1 MSVFHFKKFS
11 IQQGETAMK
20 VGTDGVL
27 LGAWVDGAL
36 IGDRVL
42 DIGTGTGIIAIM
54 LAQKNPEAQ
63 IDAIERDEN
72 AFQQA
77 TGSVAICP
85 WSNNIHVY
93 HIDLAQYLLSS
104 SNAYSTIVCNPPY
117 FIKGWQVDNPGRKLA
132 RDAEHLPHDLLIAAA
147 KQLLTVDGNLWIV
160 LPKQE
165 GELFI
170 TTALQGELYC
180 CNKTQVFTKP
190 GIAAKRLLLRFSNQK
205 TVVEE
210 NELLIADEQ
219 NNYTDAY
226 KALTKDFYLNF

>member
-11 IQQGETAMK
+11 IQQSETAMK

-27 LGAWVDGAL
+27 LGAWVDAGL
-36 IGDRVL
+36 IGEKVL

-54 LAQKNPEAQ
+54 LAQKNPEAH

-77 TGSVAICP
+77 IGNVAICP
-85 WSNNIHVY
+85 WNNNIHVY

-104 SNAYSTIVCNPPY
+104 SNTYSTMVCNPPY

-147 KQLLTVDGNLWIV
+147 KQLLTADGNLWIV

-170 TTALQGELYC
+170 TAALQGQLYC

-190 GIAAKRLLLRFSNQK
+190 GIAAKRLLLRFSRQK
-205 TVVEE
+205 TEGVE

>member
-77 TGSVAICP
+77 TGNVAICP
-85 WSNNIHVY
+85 WSNNIHV
-93 HIDLAQYLLSS
+93 HPIGLAQ
-104 SNAYSTIVCNPPY
+104 
-117 FIKGWQVDNPGRKLA
+117 
-132 RDAEHLPHDLLIAAA
+132 
-147 KQLLTVDGNLWIV
+147 
-160 LPKQE
+160 
-165 GELFI
+165 
-170 TTALQGELYC
+170 
-180 CNKTQVFTKP
+180 
-190 GIAAKRLLLRFSNQK
+190 
-205 TVVEE
+205 
-210 NELLIADEQ
+210 
-219 NNYTDAY
+219 
-226 KALTKDFYLNF
+226 

>member
-63 IDAIERDEN
+63 IYAIERDEN

-77 TGSVAICP
+77 TGNVAICP

-132 RDAEHLPHDLLIAAA
+132 RDAEYLPHDLLIAAA
-147 KQLLTVDGNLWIV
+147 KQLLTADGNLWIV

-170 TTALQGELYC
+170 ATALQGQLYC

-190 GIAAKRLLLRFSNQK
+190 GIAAKRLLLRFSRQK
-205 TVVEE
+205 TEDVE

-226 KALTKDFYLNF
+226 KALTKDFYVNF

>member
-1 MSVFHFKKFS
+1 MSAFHFKQFS

-27 LGAWVDGAL
+27 LGAWVDARL
-36 IGDRVL
+36 IGEKVL

-54 LAQKNPEAQ
+54 LAQKKPDAR

-77 TGSVAICP
+77 VGNIALCP
-85 WSNNIHVY
+85 WYNQIKVY
-93 HIDLAQYLLSS
+93 PIDLQQYLLSCTTTY
-104 SNAYSTIVCNPPY
+104 ATIVCNPPY
-117 FIKGWQVDNPGRKLA
+117 FIKGWQIDNPGRKLA

-170 TTALQGELYC
+170 TAALQEQLYC
-180 CNKTQVFTKP
+180 CKKTQVFTKP
-190 GIAAKRLLLRFSNQK
+190 AIAAKRLLLRFSKQK
-205 TVVEE
+205 MEVVE

>member
-77 TGSVAICP
+77 TGNVAICP

-147 KQLLTVDGNLWIV
+147 KQLLTAGWEFMD
-160 LPKQE
+160 
-165 GELFI
+165 
-170 TTALQGELYC
+170 C
-180 CNKTQVFTKP
+180 FT
-190 GIAAKRLLLRFSNQK
+190 
-205 TVVEE
+205 
-210 NELLIADEQ
+210 
-219 NNYTDAY
+219 
-226 KALTKDFYLNF
+226 

>member
-63 IDAIERDEN
+63 IYAIERDEN

-77 TGSVAICP
+77 TGNVAICP

-104 SNAYSTIVCNPPY
+104 GNAYSTIVCNPPY

>member
-1 MSVFHFKKFS
+1 MSAFHFKKFS

-77 TGSVAICP
+77 TGNVAICP

-104 SNAYSTIVCNPPY
+104 GNAYSTIVCNPPY

-132 RDAEHLPHDLLIAAA
+132 RDADHLPHDLLIAAA

>member
-63 IDAIERDEN
+63 IYAIERDEN

-77 TGSVAICP
+77 TGNVAICP

>member
-1 MSVFHFKKFS
+1 M
-11 IQQGETAMK
+11 
-20 VGTDGVL
+20 
-27 LGAWVDGAL
+27 
-36 IGDRVL
+36 

-77 TGSVAICP
+77 TGNVAICP

-226 KALTKDFYLNF
+226 KALTKDSYLNF

>member
-72 AFQQA
+72 AHRAGNTLNIYFNGQQ
-77 TGSVAICP
+77 
-85 WSNNIHVY
+85 
-93 HIDLAQYLLSS
+93 Q
-104 SNAYSTIVCNPPY
+104 NPLISHHHLNPVLVDRTVL
-117 FIKGWQVDNPGRKLA
+117 KGG
-132 RDAEHLPHDLLIAAA
+132 
-147 KQLLTVDGNLWIV
+147 
-160 LPKQE
+160 
-165 GELFI
+165 
-170 TTALQGELYC
+170 LQ
-180 CNKTQVFTKP
+180 
-190 GIAAKRLLLRFSNQK
+190 
-205 TVVEE
+205 
-210 NELLIADEQ
+210 
-219 NNYTDAY
+219 
-226 KALTKDFYLNF
+226 

>member
-1 MSVFHFKKFS
+1 
-11 IQQGETAMK
+11 MK

-77 TGSVAICP
+77 TGNVAICP

>member
-1 MSVFHFKKFS
+1 MSIFHFKNFS

-63 IDAIERDEN
+63 IYAIERDEN

-77 TGSVAICP
+77 TGNVAICP

-147 KQLLTVDGNLWIV
+147 KQLLTADGNLWIV

>member
-11 IQQGETAMK
+11 IQQGETSMK
-20 VGTDGVL
+20 LGTDGVL

-42 DIGTGTGIIAIM
+42 DIGTGTGISAIM

-63 IDAIERDEN
+63 IYAIERDEN

-77 TGSVAICP
+77 TGNVAICP

>member
-1 MSVFHFKKFS
+1 MSVFHFKQFS

-27 LGAWVDGAL
+27 LGAWVAEGL
-36 IGDRVL
+36 MGKKVL

-63 IDAIERDEN
+63 IDAIERDEK
-72 AFQQA
+72 AFRQA
-77 TGSVAICP
+77 SGNVAICP

-93 HIDLAQYLLSS
+93 HIDLAQYVLSS
-104 SNAYSTIVCNPPY
+104 TYTYDTIVCNPPY
-117 FIKGWQVDNPGRKLA
+117 FIKGWQVDHPGRKLA
-132 RDAEHLPHDLLIAAA
+132 RDAEHLPHDLLIDAS
-147 KQLLTVDGNLWIV
+147 KQLLTADGNLWIV

-170 TTALQGELYC
+170 TAALQKQLYC
-180 CNKTQVFTKP
+180 GNKTLVFTKP
-190 GIAAKRLLLRFSNQK
+190 GIDAKRLLLRFSKQK
-205 TVVEE
+205 TDTQE
-210 NELLIADEQ
+210 NALLIADEQ

-226 KALTKDFYLNF
+226 KSLTKDFYLNF

>member
-27 LGAWVDGAL
+27 LGAWVDVGL
-36 IGDRVL
+36 IGDKVL

-77 TGSVAICP
+77 AGNIALCP

-104 SNAYSTIVCNPPY
+104 KNTYSTIVCNPPY

-170 TTALQGELYC
+170 TAALQEQLYC
-180 CNKTQVFTKP
+180 CNKTLVYTKP
-190 GIAAKRLLLRFSNQK
+190 GIAAKRLLLRFSKQK
-205 TVVEE
+205 PEVVE

-226 KALTKDFYLNF
+226 KSLTKDFYLNF

>member
-63 IDAIERDEN
+63 IYAIERDEN

-77 TGSVAICP
+77 TGNVAICP
-85 WSNNIHVY
+85 WSNNIHVH